1 MDKIDKFF
9 LYVLILI
16 VGIGLGQY
24 WRAKQI
30 EPIIN
35 MEIEILQKERKEIKG
50 SLISLDTR
58 LKILEKKFKE
68 KK

>member
-35 MEIEILQKERKEIKG
+35 MEIEILQKERKEIK
-50 SLISLDTR
+50 
-58 LKILEKKFKE
+58 
-68 KK
+68 